1 MKIGIEITVSLLAL
15 ITGYIATCVYFRE
28 GGIKGVGKKTFSP
41 ISRSRIVYIAVG
53 ILAFVMML
61 YMFSTTYVNASV
73 IHQTKLLILAA
84 FLLPIAA
91 IDLKVQKIPNKFL
104 LVAVVVRVILL
115 ILEFLES
122 SSNAWLTLKSA
133 VVAAIVLFVFF
144 VLILLVFKNSIGM
157 GDVKL
162 FAVIGLYQGI
172 WGSINS
178 IFFSLVASFFL
189 SIMLLIF
196 RKKTRKDTISFG
208 PCAFVGAVIAIVL
221 SGI

>member
-1 MKIGIEITVSLLAL
+1 MRIEITVSLLAL

-28 GGIKGVGKKTFSP
+28 GGLKGAEIKTFLP

-208 PCAFVGAVIAIVL
+208 PCAFIGTVIAIVL